1 MEIRRKWMKE
11 KVKIMREIS
20 DVTGITYELED
31 VVFFRNLYQS
41 SFYIDHNATIVDVF
55 TDSNGKLVFVFY
67 RDQHENLIKLWLDN
81 KKESNKD
88 E

>member
-1 MEIRRKWMKE
+1 MKE
-11 KVKIMREIS
+11 LS
-20 DVTGITYELED
+20 NVTGISYELED

-67 RDQHENLIKLWLDN
+67 RDQHNELIKLWLDN
-81 KKESNKD
+81 KKEENKN

>member
-1 MEIRRKWMKE
+1 
-11 KVKIMREIS
+11 MREIS

-67 RDQHENLIKLWLDN
+67 REQHDKLIKLWLDN
-81 KKESNKD
+81 KKENNKN

>member
-1 MEIRRKWMKE
+1 
-11 KVKIMREIS
+11 MREIS
-20 DVTGITYELED
+20 DVTGISYEVED

-67 RDQHENLIKLWLDN
+67 REEHERLIKLWLDN
-81 KKESNKD
+81 KKEDNKN

>member
-1 MEIRRKWMKE
+1 MKT
-11 KVKIMREIS
+11 VS
-20 DVTGITYELED
+20 DVTGIVYEVED

-55 TDSNGKLVFVFY
+55 TDSNKKLVFVFW
-67 RDQHENLIKLWLDN
+67 RDQHEELIKLWLKN
-81 KKESNKD
+81 KKE

>member
-1 MEIRRKWMKE
+1 MK
-11 KVKIMREIS
+11 VVS
-20 DVTGITYELED
+20 DVTGICYESED

-55 TDSNGKLVFVFY
+55 TDGNKKLVFVFW
-67 RDQHENLIKLWLDN
+67 RSQHENLIKLWLEN
-81 KKESNKD
+81 KKEDSK